1 MCLMPKSGRFLRP
14 KKRPFFAVLGP
25 QNSLFWGPEKCGPR
39 TAKSALFSGPPFL
52 RSWDRIFHF
61 FENVIFVVQGPQNRY
76 FLVFFILW
84 SLDRNFN
91 FLFFVKKY
99 YFCYSLAY
107 FLYYIYKQKQKVQIY
122 SNYRFCGPDF
132 TKYTNM

>member
-1 MCLMPKSGRFLRP
+1 MRSQDRKIVP
-14 KKRPFFAVLGP
+14 
-25 QNSLFWGPEKCGPR
+25 
-39 TAKSALFSGPPFL
+39 FSGPPFL

-76 FLVFFILW
+76 FLVFSILW

-99 YFCYSLAY
+99 YFCNSLAY
-107 FLYYIYKQKQKVQIY
+107 FLYYIYKQKQKIQIY
-122 SNYRFCGPDF
+122 SKYRFCGPDF
-132 TKYTNM
+132 TKYTNMQFYVIFLQKNLRMSKKSSTFAS